1 MPDVVPLR
9 HNHAFQLLWI
19 GSAVSQLGT
28 ELTRLAMPLLV
39 LALTGSPGLAGVVA
53 GARTAV
59 FLGVQL
65 PAGIWVDRWD
75 RRAVLLTSQG
85 VQALNAAVLA
95 VVVVA
100 GEVRIWHFLVLGAV
114 DGACAAF
121 GGPAR
126 TVALR
131 GVVPAEQLRSA
142 YAREEARAHAARL
155 IGPSLGGVLFGLGR
169 ALPFVVDA
177 LTFVVAFACS
187 LFAKVPRH
195 PETGEK
201 TARASM
207 WREAVEAVGW
217 LWRQRGLRAAT
228 AAVMAMNLLGG
239 GILIPVIVL
248 VGDRGGGPVL
258 TGVVFAGIGIGGL
271 VGAVLSDRIG
281 GLLPAGQLVIAIL
294 VVFAGSNAVMVLPVA
309 VWWPMVPLLVT
320 AVVTPALNVVLSV
333 AVSRLVPHEMLGR
346 LDAVLTVA
354 GMGLSP
360 LAPVLGGFLAAALGG
375 AGAVLVIGVGFAL
388 TAVVAASSRE
398 LRRFTDDTPAA
409 RN

>member
-1 MPDVVPLR
+1 MAATMGVTKVGP
-9 HNHAFQLLWI
+9 
-19 GSAVSQLGT
+19 S
-28 ELTRLAMPLLV
+28 
-39 LALTGSPGLAGVVA
+39 TGICCKNANGGVC
-53 GARTAV
+53 RTAV
-59 FLGVQL
+59 PGVGAVVTAATV
-65 PAGIWVDRWD
+65 PPTGTAAVDRACLRD
-75 RRAVLLTSQG
+75 TANAVS
-85 VQALNAAVLA
+85 
-95 VVVVA
+95 VA
-100 GEVRIWHFLVLGAV
+100 GE
-114 DGACAAF
+114 
-121 GGPAR
+121 
-126 TVALR
+126 
-131 GVVPAEQLRSA
+131 S
-142 YAREEARAHAARL
+142 
-155 IGPSLGGVLFGLGR
+155 SGGVAG
-169 ALPFVVDA
+169 
-177 LTFVVAFACS
+177 
-187 LFAKVPRH
+187 
-195 PETGEK
+195 
-201 TARASM
+201 
-207 WREAVEAVGW
+207 
-217 LWRQRGLRAAT
+217 
-228 AAVMAMNLLGG
+228 
-239 GILIPVIVL
+239 
-248 VGDRGGGPVL
+248 
-258 TGVVFAGIGIGGL
+258 VFAGIGIGGL